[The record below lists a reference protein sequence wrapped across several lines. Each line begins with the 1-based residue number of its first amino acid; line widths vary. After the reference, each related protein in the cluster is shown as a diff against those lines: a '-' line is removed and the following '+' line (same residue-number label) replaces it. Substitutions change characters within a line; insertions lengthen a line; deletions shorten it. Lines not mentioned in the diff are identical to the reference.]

1 MQAYYVTGGKGIESL
16 KRVTLESKAL
26 GPYDV
31 RVRVH
36 AVSLELRDLMVADGI
51 YLKGSGA
58 PVIPA

>member
-1 MQAYYVTGGKGIESL
+1 MQAYHVTGGKGIESL

-36 AVSLELRDLMVADGI
+36 AVSELPRPGWSRTAFT
-51 YLKGSGA
+51 
-58 PVIPA
+58 